1 MSPFLFL
8 FIAATAVVVDLAV
21 RQASAALVKRA
32 LDGDERARRELTRR
46 LLPFVQARVK
56 AWFGMRGGRM
66 VDARDADDM
75 VQEIWLV
82 LVQDKARLLRAFDPV
97 RGKSLEGYVG
107 MVCRRELWRRST
119 AAQRQKRGSGKAGVN
134 LELVPEI
141 SVAETPIDERVAQR
155 DLLGTIRQRVET
167 ELSERGRLIFALL
180 YEDGLSTKET
190 ADRLD
195 VAVQVVYNWQHRI
208 RKLARSVAC

>member
-1 MSPFLFL
+1 MNVCACACAR
-8 FIAATAVVVDLAV
+8 INVEALAL
-21 RQASAALVKRA
+21 ASTCAL
-32 LDGDERARRELTRR
+32 TT
-46 LLPFVQARVK
+46 
-56 AWFGMRGGRM
+56 
-66 VDARDADDM
+66 
-75 VQEIWLV
+75 
-82 LVQDKARLLRAFDPV
+82 
-97 RGKSLEGYVG
+97 